1 MERVLRI
8 KRGLTVYRKC
18 SDTGTSE
25 RISAHIQNIEV
36 VHTNI
41 DDDNN
46 DDDNMLTQFP
56 EPSEEFDEF
65 QLPNHERCA
74 TRTLHLNSFKRYG

>member
-46 DDDNMLTQFP
+46 DDDNMLTQFR
-56 EPSEEFDEF
+56 
-65 QLPNHERCA
+65 NHLKNLMSSNCLIMKGVPHA
-74 TRTLHLNSFKRYG
+74 HYI